1 MVNKRSRFLIDK
13 DFQLR
18 FVGSFLLLIVLAFFV
33 FSLAVTAYYWVRY
46 MAGEN
51 VFREFIFIQRQVD
64 KVDERGV
71 RTTTTED
78 VPPVN
83 RVEIVLPPIL
93 LNNAVILVLTAVIGV
108 RYSHRIAGAAHRV
121 CEDVERSLR
130 GERDVQVRLR
140 RRDKLQRLAG
150 QVNRLLAELDRYR

>member
-1 MVNKRSRFLIDK
+1 MVNKRSRYLIDK
-13 DFQLR
+13 EFQLR
-18 FVGSFLLLIVLAFFV
+18 FVGGFLLMIVLAV
-33 FSLAVTAYYWVRY
+33 VLFSLGVTAYYWARY

-51 VFREFIFIQRQVD
+51 IFHEFIFIQRQVV
-64 KVDERGV
+64 KVDDRGV

-83 RVEIVLPPIL
+83 RIEIVLPPL
-93 LNNAVILVLTAVIGV
+93 LINNAVILVVTAIIGV

-121 CEDVERSLR
+121 SADVERALR

-140 RRDKLQRLAG
+140 RKDKLQKLAG